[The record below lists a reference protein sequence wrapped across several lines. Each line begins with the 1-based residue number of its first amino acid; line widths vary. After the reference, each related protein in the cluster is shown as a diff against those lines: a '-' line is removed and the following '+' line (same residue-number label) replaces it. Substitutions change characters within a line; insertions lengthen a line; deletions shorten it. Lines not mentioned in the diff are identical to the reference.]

1 MDFIA
6 IFANGIINNNLAPMK
21 RTRILMM
28 LTLLIVAA
36 GNISGQTENPRGIYK
51 MVKTTTK
58 SGEIVEAPLDQYKLC
73 GDSVCL
79 MLIVN
84 ERKLTASSMFVFDLY
99 SPDRQVFNYTGDRSA
114 EKMGVWI
121 YDSNAEHFTLKW
133 YSAYSFQPW
142 FPEGGWVT
150 EWYERRVP
158 FSENANCIF
167 NGLMTPNGKSK
178 GDFNGLWK
186 VVSEDGFQ
194 VYKIVNNNHVIT
206 FIASGVNNQGQLMRL
221 SGVIMPAV
229 FQDADMLVINNQ
241 KNVINLIDENTVN
254 LIADE
259 TNLVETWKRS
269 ELPPAYK
276 NFFRDFKR

>member
-1 MDFIA
+1 
-6 IFANGIINNNLAPMK
+6 MK
-21 RTRILMM
+21 RTRFLMM
-28 LTLLIVAA
+28 LTLLTVAA

-51 MVKTTTK
+51 LVKTTIK

-79 MLIVN
+79 MLIVK
-84 ERKLTASSMFVFDLY
+84 ERKLPESSIFVFDLY

-114 EKMGVWI
+114 EKLGIWV
-121 YDSNAEHFTLKW
+121 YESNAEHFTLKW

-150 EWYERRVP
+150 EWYERRAP

-186 VVSEDGFQ
+186 VETEDGFE
-194 VYKIVNNNHVIT
+194 VYKIVNDNHVLT

-221 SGVIMPAV
+221 NGVIMPAV
-229 FQDADMLVINNQ
+229 FKNADMLVINNQ
-241 KNVINLIDENTVN
+241 KNVINWIDENTVN
-254 LIADE
+254 LIANE

-276 NFFRDFKR
+276 HFFHDFKR

>member
-1 MDFIA
+1 
-6 IFANGIINNNLAPMK
+6 
-21 RTRILMM
+21 MM
-28 LTLLIVAA
+28 LTLLIVAS

-51 MVKTTTK
+51 MVKTTIK

-84 ERKLTASSMFVFDLY
+84 ERKLPETSIYVFDLY

-114 EKMGVWI
+114 EKMGVWV

-186 VVSEDGFQ
+186 VETEDGFE
-194 VYKIVNNNHVIT
+194 VYKIVNDNHVLT

-221 SGVIMPAV
+221 NGVIMPAV
-229 FQDADMLVINNQ
+229 FQSADMLVINNL
-241 KNVINLIDENTVN
+241 KNVINWIDE
-254 LIADE
+254 I
-259 TNLVETWKRS
+259 R
-269 ELPPAYK
+269 
-276 NFFRDFKR
+276 